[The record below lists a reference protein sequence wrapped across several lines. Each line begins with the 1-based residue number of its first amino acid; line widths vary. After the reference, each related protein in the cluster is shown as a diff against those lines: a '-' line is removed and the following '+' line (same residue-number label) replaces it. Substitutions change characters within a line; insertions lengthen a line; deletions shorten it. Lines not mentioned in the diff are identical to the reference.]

1 MLGPAKAAI
10 RSFIE
15 QGFTATPLIW
25 PNERIDTAEPPA
37 RFVAVEVQG
46 VTNEIRGVGD
56 DGHRL
61 FIHPG
66 IIIAHVFTEFGEGEA
81 AADAIADELS
91 SLLSWQQVDAPAAP
105 QIVRT
110 HSPTVHDG
118 ELNSENGN
126 YWRVTVSVPFDF
138 YYFA

>member
-10 RSFIE
+10 RSLIE
-15 QGFTATPLIW
+15 LGFTTTPLLW
-25 PNERIDTAEPPA
+25 PNERIDSAEPPV
-37 RFVAVEVQG
+37 RFVAIEVQG

-56 DGHRL
+56 DGNRL

-66 IIIAHVFTEFGEGEA
+66 IVLAHIFTEFGEGETT
-81 AADAIADELS
+81 ADSIADEIAN
-91 SLLSWQQVDAPAAP
+91 LLSWKQFDAPASP
-105 QIVRT
+105 QMVRT
-110 HSPTVHDG
+110 HSPTMHDG